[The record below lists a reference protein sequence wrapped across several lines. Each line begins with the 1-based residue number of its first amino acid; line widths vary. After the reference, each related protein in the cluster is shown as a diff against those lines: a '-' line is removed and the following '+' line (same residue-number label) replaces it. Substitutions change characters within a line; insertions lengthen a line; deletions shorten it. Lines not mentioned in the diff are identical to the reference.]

1 MIIGKLE
8 KDYYD
13 GKKNIH
19 FDLINNSDNNP
30 NIKQIVDGF
39 SMTVIFIYSIKIIS
53 IYSNN
58 M

>member
-13 GKKNIH
+13 RIKNIH

-39 SMTVIFIYSIKIIS
+39 SMTVIFIYSIKIIF
-53 IYSNN
+53 IY
-58 M
+58 